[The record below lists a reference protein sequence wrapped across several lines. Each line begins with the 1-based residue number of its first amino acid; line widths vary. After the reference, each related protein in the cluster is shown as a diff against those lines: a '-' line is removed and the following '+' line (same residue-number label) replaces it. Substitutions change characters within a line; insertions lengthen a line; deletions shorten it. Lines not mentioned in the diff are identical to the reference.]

1 MLVKLILSAVIIVSC
16 TLLGIQYGE
25 NLKKR
30 VKELNVLLQAVNL
43 MRANIQYTFTP
54 LPQIFDDI
62 GRKSNEPLKSLFMN
76 ISKKLSENEV
86 DSVYDAFYL
95 ELFEGKNQLNL
106 KKDDKEIIIDLA
118 KSLGD
123 TDVEG
128 QNSVLNLTELKLKK
142 QIENAEVELNK
153 NLKVYRYLGF
163 SIGASIVI
171 LIV

>member
-1 MLVKLILSAVIIVSC
+1 MLVKLVLSIVIIGSC
-16 TLLGIQYGE
+16 TLLGIQYGD

-43 MRANIQYTFTP
+43 MKANIQYTFTP
-54 LPQIFDDI
+54 LPQIFEDI
-62 GRKSNEPLKSLFMN
+62 GKKSDEPLKTLFMN
-76 ISKKLSENEV
+76 ISEKLFKNEV

-95 ELFEGKNQLNL
+95 ELFEGENHLNL
-106 KKDDKEIIIDLA
+106 KKDDNEIIIDMA

-153 NLKVYRYLGF
+153 NLKMYRYLGF